1 MTSNDGM
8 GVRAREYAAAAE
20 TELGSPRHLQRESL
34 KPYRIIRTTSK
45 LDRHRYGTSLD
56 GQKRLGFPARFS
68 RTKLHR
74 FNLCDSV
81 PSKLRQPGWN
91 YLLDQYPGN
100 EDSEPTRYKRR
111 PLDTDTR
118 TCLVEPHT
126 VTLSISVRPSQEER
140 LQIAIA
146 RIHQEQDDTL
156 AAQLLINETLR
167 EYKEYKLEQ
176 KLRMSASTTTA
187 STNPNTSAG
196 APNNHSAVDHIGNP
210 EDTSILATRPC
221 RTAPSSGAPLPL
233 EDRVRQLSML
243 QIKKKTA
250 ETTDSQITNASQNKT
265 RDEAMDLDD
274 PSTFSEDTPKR
285 PNSPDIV
292 ALSKK
297 ERIRLLIKEHIA
309 IWKKFELEKLSGA
322 TPELKTILHQAQ
334 DSQKAL
340 QKLITKEELK
350 GYVKGWNPWDAKRE
364 LFPPP
369 PKKEGKKKSSTSRK
383 AQQYNDPRVWA
394 DVFEIGQAWRAAYKQ
409 RSRKALPP

>member
-1 MTSNDGM
+1 MVEVDIASHDLMT
-8 GVRAREYAAAAE
+8 EE
-20 TELGSPRHLQRESL
+20 TDWTEPKQE
-34 KPYRIIRTTSK
+34 TTSHT
-45 LDRHRYGTSLD
+45 L
-56 GQKRLGFPARFS
+56 
-68 RTKLHR
+68 
-74 FNLCDSV
+74 SV
-81 PSKLRQPGWN
+81 PDPMRIKASSVNLRENSELIQYYLRFLKLRKEEFIRN
-91 YLLDQYPGN
+91 YKPTDWELL
-100 EDSEPTRYKRR
+100 
-111 PLDTDTR
+111 
-118 TCLVEPHT
+118 
-126 VTLSISVRPSQEER
+126 SQEER

-146 RIHQEQDDTL
+146 RIHREQDDTL

-167 EYKEYKLEQ
+167 EYKEYKREQ

-210 EDTSILATRPC
+210 EDTSVDELDELLNYPRDPTLPDRSQLRQDP
-221 RTAPSSGAPLPL
+221 GAPLPL

-340 QKLITKEELK
+340 QKLITKEELE

-383 AQQYNDPRVWA
+383 AQQYDDPRVWA
-394 DVFEIGQAWRAAYKQ
+394 DVFEIGQAWRAAYRQ